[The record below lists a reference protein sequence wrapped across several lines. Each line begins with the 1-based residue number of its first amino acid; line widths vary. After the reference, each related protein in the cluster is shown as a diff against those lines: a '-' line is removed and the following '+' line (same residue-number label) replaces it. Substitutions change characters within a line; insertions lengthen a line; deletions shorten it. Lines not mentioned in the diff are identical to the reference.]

1 VQGHVGIPTLPQDH
15 TRGGRK
21 ERGRGGGRGHERGRR
36 GEITG
41 LGLRLR
47 LGVCVPDGTFR
58 LLGHH
63 GDERL
68 KGWREG
74 GREGGREDLIL

>member
-1 VQGHVGIPTLPQDH
+1 MQGHVGIPTLPQDH

-21 ERGRGGGRGHERGRR
+21 ERGR